1 MPIDP
6 TKSKRLVIVVPN
18 ELAAQV
24 EGLAKQSRR
33 STSEYVRLLLADHV
47 AANAKPEEPDDDQ

>member
-18 ELAAQV
+18 ELAADV
-24 EGLAKQSRR
+24 EALAKRSRR
-33 STSEYVRLLLADHV
+33 PVSEYVRNLLADHV
-47 AANAKPEEPDDDQ
+47 KEKDQKKSQ